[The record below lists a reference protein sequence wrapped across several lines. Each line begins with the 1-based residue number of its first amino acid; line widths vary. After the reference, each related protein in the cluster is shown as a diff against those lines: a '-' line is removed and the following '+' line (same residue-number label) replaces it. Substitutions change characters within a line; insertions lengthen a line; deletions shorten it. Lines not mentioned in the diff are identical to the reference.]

1 MNLREVPRRF
11 ATTRWSMIARAAAPS
26 EEQHVAL
33 GELCEL
39 YWFPL
44 YSFARRAGH
53 SAEDAADLT
62 QEFLARFLERRDLEK
77 TDPERGRFRS
87 YLLQAMRNF
96 LSNEWR
102 AQKAQKRG
110 AGELPIRIDAGDAE
124 ARYAAE
130 PAGVAD
136 PERLYLR
143 RFAMT
148 AVEHALHAL
157 EEECRE
163 AGNHAVFLALRSAL
177 VGEIEAGDYER
188 LAAELARSTGA
199 VKVALHRLRTS
210 FRGHVRAHIVD
221 LVENEADADDELRS
235 LLAAL

>member
-1 MNLREVPRRF
+1 VNLREVPRRF

-26 EEQHVAL
+26 AEQRVAL

-53 SAEDAADLT
+53 GAEDAADLT
-62 QEFLARFLERRDLEK
+62 QEFLARFLERRDIEK
-77 TDPERGRFRS
+77 TAPERGRFRS

-96 LSNEWR
+96 LANEWR
-102 AQKAQKRG
+102 AHNAQKRG
-110 AGELPIRIDAGDAE
+110 AGELPISIDARAAE

-130 PAGVAD
+130 PADVSD

-148 AVEHALHAL
+148 AVEHALAAL
-157 EEECRE
+157 EQEHKE
-163 AGNHAVFLALRSAL
+163 AGNHAIFLALRSAL
-177 VGEIEAGDYER
+177 VGDIEPGEYAR
-188 LAAELARSTGA
+188 LAAELARSAGA
-199 VKVALHRLRTS
+199 VKVAMHRLRAS
-210 FRGHVRAHIVD
+210 FREHVRARIVD
-221 LVENEADADDELRS
+221 LVEHEADADDELRS